1 MHDALA
7 VATPTTNKE
16 CANASHRSNNKERQN
31 FPFSLTGTDAD
42 RISAKVKTFPRLPIG
57 PRMCLFAGDGQAP
70 TVGPSQVVALRTAAF
85 NAIVFPIPSSNCF
98 ASAPLFLLTR
108 RLEMKDV

>member
-42 RISAKVKTFPRLPIG
+42 RISAKVKTFPRLG
-57 PRMCLFAGDGQAP
+57 TAKLLLWALLKSWLFEPQ
-70 TVGPSQVVALRTAAF
+70 
-85 NAIVFPIPSSNCF
+85 
-98 ASAPLFLLTR
+98 
-108 RLEMKDV
+108 RLMP